1 MHFIVFCLCGILFV
15 LYHVFVQPRILKKSD
30 DYTASSIFHFGG
42 FLLVAS
48 LIYFYVRLELGLYN
62 PIVYEFYDWWG
73 FVIFLSG
80 TILIT
85 FDLFILWR
93 RWKKYV
99 PEVIPASIPPT
110 NDTEI
115 NDLKEQMDKLKQESD
130 KLQLDCDKLSREN
143 GHLKETLAGS
153 NIKQQEYETKLN
165 GLRNGEDELARS
177 KREWESQKQSEQLA
191 ASASMKQKEADLERQ
206 FNDKLNSEKENLQE
220 RFHHK
225 MTEFMDSVTEKLER
239 RIHSEKKNIVED
251 IFNFDGQT
259 KDDVFELK
267 RTKES
272 IEKEKEM
279 LEKNKFL
286 QEVDDKVNRSKE
298 HVLEAKSSALDVK
311 SENVELRS
319 ELKIMASEFK
329 NELVNERS
337 SRERSVDTVLHK
349 LELEEERRKSDTK
362 DTGNKIAMLAEQ
374 TKGKFIEMASMISD
388 NLKDLEMK
396 TMTSFREVR
405 ENMSDMKLQ
414 FGQEV
419 LRLDGQQGQILNEL
433 DKYYIK
439 NQEFVNKCQSLA
451 LEARSQNIEGHNLLN
466 QVNHMYSQHRV
477 ETKAMENQLQNS
489 LDQVAV
495 KEGHLANSIGES
507 MLKLKSVSDQ
517 QYIAMKDLA
526 LEKKDISL
534 LWKEKN
540 QEHDMNLQEV
550 RHQKQDL
557 DRMKQFLDQEK
568 SHFTDNKSSVMDNA
582 KLTHQLYM
590 NEQRYTEALKRAQ
603 SSGGFLSRLARG
615 IEESVANR

>member
-1 MHFIVFCLCGILFV
+1 
-15 LYHVFVQPRILKKSD
+15 LKKDD
-30 DYTASSIFHFGG
+30 DYSASSIFHFGG

-48 LIYFYVRLELGLYN
+48 LVYFYVKLELGMYN

-73 FVIFLSG
+73 FVIVVSAL
-80 TILIT
+80 ILVPI
-85 FDLFILWR
+85 DLFILWR

-99 PEVIPASIPPT
+99 PEAMPSSESPASEA
-110 NDTEI
+110 EI
-115 NDLKEQMDKLKQESD
+115 KQLKEQIEQLKLESD
-130 KLQLDCDKLSREN
+130 NLKADSDRLTRDNE
-143 GHLKETLAGS
+143 HLRETLASS
-153 NIKQQEYETKLN
+153 NTKQNEYETKLS
-165 GLRNGEDELARS
+165 GLKSKEEDFARL
-177 KREWESQKQSEQLA
+177 KREWESQKHSDQLA
-191 ASASMKQKEADLERQ
+191 ASTLLRQKEADLEKQ
-206 FNDKLNSEKENLQE
+206 FNEKLHSEKEQLQE

-251 IFNFDGQT
+251 IFKFDGHT

-272 IEKEKEM
+272 IEKEKEQ

-286 QEVDDKVNRSKE
+286 QEVDDRVIKSKE
-298 HVLEAKSSALDVK
+298 HVLEAKTSALDVK

-319 ELKIMASEFK
+319 ELKLMASEFK

-337 SRERSVDTVLHK
+337 SRERSFDTVLHK

-362 DTGNKIAMLAEQ
+362 DVGNKIMLLAEQ
-374 TKGKFIEMASMISD
+374 TRGKFIELTSMISD
-388 NLKDLEMK
+388 NLKDMEMR
-396 TMTSFREVR
+396 TMNSFREVR
-405 ENMSDMKLQ
+405 ENLSDMKLQ

-433 DKYYIK
+433 EKYYIK

-451 LEARSQNIEGHNLLN
+451 LESKSQNIDGHHLLN
-466 QVNHMYSQHRV
+466 QVSHLYNQHKTEARM
-477 ETKAMENQLQNS
+477 MENNLQTA

-495 KEGHLANSIGES
+495 KEGNLANVVGES
-507 MLKLKSVSDQ
+507 MLKLKAVSDQ
-517 QYIAMKDLA
+517 QYIAMKDMA
-526 LEKKDISL
+526 LEKKDINL

-540 QEHDMNLQEV
+540 QEHEMNLQEV

-568 SHFTDNKSSVMDNA
+568 SHFSENKTNVMDNA
-582 KLTHQLYM
+582 RLTHQLYM
-590 NEQRYTEALKRAQ
+590 NEQRYHETLKKVQ
-603 SSGGFLSRLARG
+603 SSQSFLGKIARAADFALSKG
-615 IEESVANR
+615 